1 MLMESTNNV
10 STINHTNYT
19 ALPDENLART
29 LKNQPIINI
38 GCLGSVSDGKSTLVE
53 RLTGIRTQK
62 HSSEQKRNITIKQGY
77 GNMKVWSD
85 GTNLYTTNSKSETYT
100 TEDGDV
106 CNLLNHISFVDCPG
120 HQELIQTML
129 SSISLMDGAIVVVAV
144 DQPLD
149 KKPQLIQHLAAAKLG
164 KIEKIIVCMNK
175 IDLVSKDVLMERKQQ
190 LDEMLASYDIKP
202 FVIIPTCF
210 NKRIGLD
217 VLLKAIMVLFHPSNF
232 MGRTSDSCLFRIS
245 RTFDINKPG
254 VNWDAVVGGVMG
266 GSLMTGTLKV
276 GDKIEIRPGQ
286 VSGSRGKFI
295 CQPVKTEILS
305 IKTDDNELGEIAPG
319 GLTGIRTDLD
329 PFYSKNDALAGN
341 IAGPPGTLPSVYVDT
356 TIDSQTVTTFGFVWE
371 PKVSDVVM
379 LQVGTRMVEGKLS
392 KINGSKINGS
402 KLTFE
407 LNKPACIHDNQHI
420 IICKTID
427 KILRIVGEGTMLP
440 EDNATKLIV

>member
-1 MLMESTNNV
+1 MESTTIVSNN
-10 STINHTNYT
+10 TYT
-19 ALPDENLART
+19 AVSADSMTQILS
-29 LKNQPIINI
+29 NQPIINI

-77 GNMKVWSD
+77 GNMKVWAD
-85 GTNLYTTNSKSETYT
+85 DTNFYTTNSKASSYS
-100 TEDGDV
+100 TEDGDECTLV
-106 CNLLNHISFVDCPG
+106 NHLSFVDCPG

-164 KIEKIIVCMNK
+164 KLNKIIVCMNK
-175 IDLVSKDVLMERKQQ
+175 IDLVSRDTLMDRKRE
-190 LDEMLASYDIKP
+190 LDEMLERYDIKP

-210 NKRIGLD
+210 NKKIGLN
-217 VLLKAIMVLFHPSNF
+217 VLLYAMMTLFNPTSF
-232 MGRTSDSCLFRIS
+232 MSRSTDSSLFRIS

-254 VNWDAVVGGVMG
+254 FNWDAVVGGVMG

-286 VSGSRGKFI
+286 VSKAQGKFL
-295 CQPVKTEILS
+295 CQPVQTEIMS
-305 IKTDDNELGEIAPG
+305 IQTDDTSLEEIVPG
-319 GLTGIRTDLD
+319 GLIGIRTDLD
-329 PFYSKNDALAGN
+329 PFYSKNDALAGH
-341 IAGPPGTLPSVYVDT
+341 IAGPPGTLPSVYIET
-356 TIDSQTVTTFGFVWE
+356 TVESQMVTTFGFGWE
-371 PKVSDVVM
+371 PKVNDTVM
-379 LQVGTRMVEGKLS
+379 LQIGTRMVEGKLR
-392 KINGSKINGS
+392 KIVGS

-420 IICKTID
+420 IICKNID
-427 KILRIVGEGTMLP
+427 KILRIVGEGHMLP
-440 EDNATKLIV
+440 EDNLVKLTV